1 MTCSQCSPYCSTK
14 WFWVILW
21 YMQIS
26 EKSNITWYFP
36 IRFETREVTTIFTLL
51 SLIIREVLLLFWPP
65 ECFIVNSILVHWLS
79 YFDIG
84 DNQNYIEKTLTTC
97 QLSSYKV
104 LKASGSQL
112 CFGKNIHFS
121 IYINDV
127 GIMNLSLQHAVLSYV
142 KVGNGQQSNKTI
154 LFRIPTVYS
163 WGYIRQEWGTKYSTT
178 SKYRMTL
185 HHFIRYNF

>member
-1 MTCSQCSPYCSTK
+1 MILGDS
-14 WFWVILW
+14 VI
-21 YMQIS
+21 YA
-26 EKSNITWYFP
+26 NIWKIQHHFP